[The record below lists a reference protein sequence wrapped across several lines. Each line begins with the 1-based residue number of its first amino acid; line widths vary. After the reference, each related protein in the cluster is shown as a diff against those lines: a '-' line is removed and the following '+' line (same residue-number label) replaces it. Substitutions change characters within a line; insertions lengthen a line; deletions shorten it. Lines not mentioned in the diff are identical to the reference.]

1 MTTNNGNRNNQ
12 GMHQG
17 GIQGPWRY
25 VVAAAPTVL
34 FLMIVALVYFVLL

>member
-1 MTTNNGNRNNQ
+1 MTTNDGNKGNGL
-12 GMHQG
+12 HQD

-25 VVAAAPTVL
+25 VVAAAPTII